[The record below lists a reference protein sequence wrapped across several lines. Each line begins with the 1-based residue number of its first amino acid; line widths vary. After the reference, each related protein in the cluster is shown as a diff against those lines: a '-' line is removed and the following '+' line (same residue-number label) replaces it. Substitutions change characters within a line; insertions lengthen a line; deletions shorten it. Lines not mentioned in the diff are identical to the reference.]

1 MKRVIEYK
9 TFEDDVITS
18 ANQDYKL
25 KKNFRW
31 VHINPIWHL
40 LSFIIYLLLLIVAFI
55 YKLVRRISYKNRR
68 VLKGTYFIYG
78 NHTSQFGDILN
89 PFLIC
94 FPRRPYII
102 CSPANLGIPIIGKIL
117 PLAGAIP
124 IPDDIHDML
133 KFKKYIKYKIMKGC
147 PIVIYPEAHIWP
159 WYTGIREFTN
169 VSFHYPSEL
178 NKRVYSMTT
187 TYKKS
192 KIFKKPNI
200 DVYIDG
206 PFIKNEEYNKKDNA
220 EKFRLEVSNKMKV
233 RSKLSNY
240 SYITYKKKD

>member
-1 MKRVIEYK
+1 MKRVIEFNSYD
-9 TFEDDVITS
+9 EDVVTS
-18 ANQDYKL
+18 PNQEYKL
-25 KKNFRW
+25 NKRYRW
-31 VHINPIWHL
+31 VHVDPIWHL
-40 LSFIIYLLLLIVAFI
+40 LSFVVYVIVLVIAFI
-55 YKLVRRISYKNRR
+55 YKLVRRISYKNRK
-68 VLKGTYFIYG
+68 VLKETYFIYG
-78 NHTSQFGDILN
+78 NHTSQFGDIFN

-117 PLAGAIP
+117 PLAGAVP

-133 KFKKYIKYKIMKGC
+133 KFKKYIKYRMKKGN

-178 NKRVYSMTT
+178 NTKVYSMTT

-200 DVYIDG
+200 DIYIDG
-206 PFIKNEEYNKKDNA
+206 PFIKNEEINKKDNA
-220 EKFRLEVSNKMKV
+220 EKFRLEVSNKMKT

>member
-1 MKRVIEYK
+1 MKKVIEYK
-9 TFEDDVITS
+9 SFDEDVITS

-25 KKNFRW
+25 KKNYRW

-40 LSFIIYLLLLIVAFI
+40 LSFFIYLIILLVAFI

-68 VLKGTYFIYG
+68 VLRGRYFIYG

-133 KFKKYIKYKIMKGC
+133 KFKKYIKYKIKKGC
-147 PIVIYPEAHIWP
+147 PIVIYPEAHLWP
-159 WYTGIREFTN
+159 WYTGIREYTN

-178 NKRVYSMTT
+178 NTKVYSMTT

-192 KIFKKPNI
+192 KLFKKPNI
-200 DVYIDG
+200 DIYIDG
-206 PFIKNEEYNKKDNA
+206 PFIKKDELNKKDNA
-220 EKFRLEVSNKMKV
+220 EKFRLEVSNKMKT

>member
-40 LSFIIYLLLLIVAFI
+40 LSFIIYLILLIVAFI

-133 KFKKYIKYKIMKGC
+133 KFKKYKY
-147 PIVIYPEAHIWP
+147 
-159 WYTGIREFTN
+159 N
-169 VSFHYPSEL
+169 
-178 NKRVYSMTT
+178 
-187 TYKKS
+187 
-192 KIFKKPNI
+192 
-200 DVYIDG
+200 
-206 PFIKNEEYNKKDNA
+206 
-220 EKFRLEVSNKMKV
+220 
-233 RSKLSNY
+233 
-240 SYITYKKKD
+240 